1 MSKGSEPFE
10 GTIGRTYED
19 SEPWWP
25 EESRPRKAS
34 PNVVVI
40 LLDDTGFAHFG
51 CYGSTI
57 DTPNVDG
64 LAENGL
70 RFTNFHTTAL
80 CSPSRACLLTGR
92 NHHSVGMRALSNFD
106 TGYPNMR
113 GAVTNHAAT
122 LAEQLREHGY
132 ATLAV
137 GKWHLAPMR
146 DASAAG
152 PHDQWPLQRG
162 FDRYYGFLQGETD
175 QFRPELTYD
184 NHPVAP
190 PRTPED
196 GYHLSEDLVDR
207 SISFVRDLKSVR
219 PDRPFFLYLA
229 FGATHSPHQAPR
241 AYVEKYRGR
250 FDAGWDRIREEW
262 FERQKSL
269 GVVPEGTQLAPRN
282 PGVKPWDELSENE
295 KRFALRLQEAFA
307 GFLDHT
313 DTQIGRLLAFLEELG
328 EMDDTLIFL
337 LSDNGASQEGGPG
350 GVMDEFKYFNLVPE
364 NVDEVVQRLDDI
376 GGPHS
381 HTNYPWGWAQAGN
394 TPLKWYKQ
402 NTFGGGVRDP
412 LIVAWRG
419 RIKDRG
425 GTRNQFHHVTDIVP
439 TILEELGIEPPASVR
454 GYEQMPIHGTSM
466 SYTLDDAD
474 AAGRKTVQYFEMF
487 GHRGIWLDGWK
498 AVSYHRRD
506 TPYGDDEWELYHL
519 DEDFSETRNLAV
531 ERPDKLRELIDRWW
545 VEAGKH
551 GVLPLDD
558 RNVELFGGTPRPD
571 TPHAHRDYVYYPPI
585 AHLPA
590 DASPRLGARSWQIT
604 AEIER
609 PDGRCEGVLL
619 AQGTHNTGLTFY
631 VKDNKLVFDYNYFTS
646 HTVVTSGTEL
656 PTGRCSVGVRFVRRD
671 QSGEVTLLVDGS
683 EAGQAH
689 VPRILRMLGSTG
701 LDVGRDSLSPVTEDY
716 EAPFEFTGTIHK
728 ITFNLLRREDV
739 EAAREAAEA
748 EARTELARE

>member
-1 MSKGSEPFE
+1 MDKGSEPFE
-10 GTIGRTYED
+10 GTIGRTYQD

-25 EESRPRKAS
+25 EEPRPPKAS

-57 DTPNVDG
+57 ETPNIDR
-64 LAENGL
+64 LAENGV

-113 GAVTNHAAT
+113 GAVTNRAAT
-122 LAEQLREHGY
+122 LAELLREHGY
-132 ATLAV
+132 ATFAV

-152 PHDQWPLQRG
+152 PHDQWPVQRG
-162 FDRYYGFLQGETD
+162 FDRYYGFMQGETD
-175 QFRPELTYD
+175 QFHPQLTHD
-184 NHPVAP
+184 NHPVDP
-190 PRTPED
+190 PRRPED
-196 GYHLSEDLVDR
+196 GYHVSEDLVDQ
-207 SISFVRDLKSVR
+207 SIGIVRDLKSVR

-229 FGATHSPHQAPR
+229 FGATHAPHQAPR
-241 AYVEKYRGR
+241 DYVEKYRGR
-250 FDAGWDRIREEW
+250 FDAGWDRIREQW
-262 FERQKSL
+262 FERQNAL
-269 GVVPEGTQLAPRN
+269 GMVPEGTELAPRN
-282 PGVKPWDELSENE
+282 PGVRPWEELSENQ

-313 DTQIGRLLAFLEELG
+313 DAQIGRLLSFLEELG

-337 LSDNGASQEGGPG
+337 LSDNGASQEGGPS
-350 GVMDEFKYFNLVPE
+350 GVMDEFKYFNGVPE
-364 NVDEVVQRLDDI
+364 DVDDVVDRLDDI

-412 LIVAWRG
+412 LIIAWRG
-419 RIKDRG
+419 RISDPG
-425 GTRNQFHHVTDIVP
+425 GIRHQFHHVIDIVP
-439 TILEELGIEPPASVR
+439 TVLEELGIERPASVR
-454 GYEQMPIHGTSM
+454 GYEQMPIHGTGM
-466 SYTLDDAD
+466 SYALDEPDAPS
-474 AAGRKTVQYFEMF
+474 RKRVQYFEMF

-498 AVSYHRRD
+498 AVSYHRRGMPFD
-506 TPYGDDEWELYHL
+506 DDEWELYHL
-519 DEDFSETRNLAV
+519 DEDFSETRNLAI

-551 GVLPLDD
+551 GVLPLDE
-558 RNVELFGGTPRPD
+558 RNVELFGGTPRPG
-571 TPHAHRDYVYYPPI
+571 TPHARREYVYYPPI

-590 DASPRLGARSWQIT
+590 DTSPRLGARSWQIT
-604 AEIER
+604 AEIE
-609 PDGRCEGVLL
+609 PSHGGCEGVLV
-619 AQGTHNTGLTFY
+619 AQGTHNIGLSFY
-631 VKDNKLVFDYNYFTS
+631 VKKRKLVFDYNYFTR
-646 HTVVTSGTEL
+646 HTHVTSETEL
-656 PTGRCSVGVRFVRRD
+656 PAGRCSVGVRFVRRD
-671 QSGEVTLLVDGS
+671 QSGEVTLLIDDAVAGS
-683 EAGQAH
+683 GQ
-689 VPRILRMLGSTG
+689 VPHILRMLGSTG

-716 EAPFEFTGTIHK
+716 EAPFEFTGKIHR
-728 ITFNLLRREDV
+728 IAFQLLRREDL
-739 EAAREAAEA
+739 EQEREAAEA
-748 EARTELARE
+748 QARTDLAQE